1 MLEALENGFELDEEN
16 IKKIIADQ
24 MIVRG
29 ESMFDKKI
37 FANIKEKII
46 GSKAMKSNIKSAPP
60 PKLAID
66 ANREL
71 KKFSPIEIECV
82 KDRAI
87 NKERVYL

>member
-1 MLEALENGFELDEEN
+1 
-16 IKKIIADQ
+16 
-24 MIVRG
+24 
-29 ESMFDKKI
+29 MFDKKV

-46 GSKAMKSNIKSAPP
+46 NFNCTKSNIKSAPP

-87 NKERVYL
+87 HKEN